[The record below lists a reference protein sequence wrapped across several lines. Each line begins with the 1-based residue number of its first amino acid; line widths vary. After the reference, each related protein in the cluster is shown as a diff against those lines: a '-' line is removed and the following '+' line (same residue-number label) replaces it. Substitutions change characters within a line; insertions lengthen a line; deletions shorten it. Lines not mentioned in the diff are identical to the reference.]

1 MNGEKKECWIEAG
14 FAKLSRSGVEG
25 VRVEVPAKSLG
36 VTKGSFYRRFKDRA
50 ALLSAM
56 LADWSADRLATIEQ
70 QAALDGET
78 ARQSGDRN
86 SGRLNRKP
94 FM

>member
-1 MNGEKKECWIEAG
+1 MNGEKKERW
-14 FAKLSRSGVEG
+14 
-25 VRVEVPAKSLG
+25 
-36 VTKGSFYRRFKDRA
+36 
-50 ALLSAM
+50 M
-56 LADWSADRLATIEQ
+56 
-70 QAALDGET
+70 AALDGET

>member
-14 FAKLSRSGVEG
+14 FAGLSRSGVEG
-25 VRVEVPAKSLG
+25 VRVEVLAKSLG
-36 VTKGSFYRRFKDRA
+36 VTSGSFYRRFKDRA
-50 ALLSAM
+50 ALQSAM

-78 ARQSGDRN
+78 ARQSRDRN